1 MQMALPHVNPDG
13 KLCSIATRMAL
24 LHANS
29 GKCTIHLVE
38 ISLLEKKYLKSE
50 IGNQIGQE
58 PLYFMEVSQRVY
70 IGLDLYTM

>member
-1 MQMALPHVNPDG
+1 MQMALPHVNPGG

-29 GKCTIHLVE
+29 GKCTIRLLVE
-38 ISLLEKKYLKSE
+38 IPLLEKNLKSE

-58 PLYFMEVSQRVY
+58 PLYFMEISQRVC
-70 IGLDLYTM
+70 IGPDL